1 MNFIQIY
8 NSKFPTNI
16 YIFSLYT
23 IPAKKSERKG
33 KRKNRRFE
41 QISSHIFFFKPNR
54 NQKRSV
60 PNFSS
65 TSNKGE
71 SNRGIVDCILA
82 VDYTRV
88 TLPPPLP
95 IAKDISA

>member
-41 QISSHIFFFKPNR
+41 QISSHIFFFL
-54 NQKRSV
+54 NQIETKKDPSLISV
-60 PNFSS
+60 QPR
-65 TSNKGE
+65 TKARATAE
-71 SNRGIVDCILA
+71 SWIVSWQWITHA
-82 VDYTRV
+82 
-88 TLPPPLP
+88 
-95 IAKDISA
+95 